1 MRSLLCGLGLVMAF
15 AGPGFAQPTLAGP
28 SVAETAPSASAKG
41 VDAVSRAP
49 RAVFVCDS
57 SAMTRRAFV
66 REFGAI
72 EFVKAEAA
80 VAKGEAWS
88 APKCVTGAE
97 GRRLKQLAGLR

>member
-15 AGPGFAQPTLAGP
+15 AGPGFAQPTFAGP

-57 SAMTRRAFV
+57 SVMTRRAFV

-72 EFVKAEAA
+72 EFVKAETA
-80 VAKGEAWS
+80 VAKGDAWT
-88 APKCVTGAE
+88 APKCVTGSE
-97 GRRLKQLAGLR
+97 GRRLKQLASSR

>member
-1 MRSLLCGLGLVMAF
+1 MRSLLCGLGLVIAF
-15 AGPGFAQPTLAGP
+15 AGPGFAQPTFAGP

-49 RAVFVCDS
+49 RAVFICDS
-57 SAMTRRAFV
+57 SAMTRRAFE

-80 VAKGEAWS
+80 VAKGEAWT
-88 APKCVTGAE
+88 APKCVTDSE
-97 GRRLKQLAGLR
+97 GRRLKQLASLR